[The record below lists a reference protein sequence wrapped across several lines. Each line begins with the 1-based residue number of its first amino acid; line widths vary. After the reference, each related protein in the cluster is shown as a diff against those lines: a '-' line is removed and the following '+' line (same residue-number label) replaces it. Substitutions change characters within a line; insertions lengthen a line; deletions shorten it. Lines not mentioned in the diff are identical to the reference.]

1 MPIFAPKTYMSMEI
15 TVIVPV
21 KDRRDHIGKTL
32 DSIMKGSMQP
42 KEVIIVDNES
52 TDGTYQF
59 CEQYIKS
66 RPNMTL
72 LHETFPGAAAA
83 CNKGLKSCKTEWVY
97 FFNCDD
103 LFDHNFIADFHD
115 LDAENYD
122 LIAVPTQ
129 VCNGRHRWVR
139 PFIPSEDPRV
149 QILADVFIT
158 SSMLI
163 RTSYLKDIGAWNPA
177 CRIGEDWELGLR
189 ILLHQPRVMWYTQHV
204 FHTLQEPKEHLQGG
218 CYSMYYKE
226 MVRTMTV
233 AVNNLHSS
241 ILQPL
246 STYHSQHLACL
257 YPHLDLLMYP
267 FYLRICILLGILQRE
282 KMTGKCGKYKMAAKA
297 ITIFRNDNFAP
308 TFSQRLTGHFLRIY
322 TLLGGKGAWRFALA
336 QSQKRQSMRKDSWW

>member
-308 TFSQRLTGHFLRIY
+308 TFSQRLTGHFMRIY

>member
-1 MPIFAPKTYMSMEI
+1 MPIFAHKTYMSMEI

-308 TFSQRLTGHFLRIY
+308 TFSQRLTGHFMRIY

>member
-1 MPIFAPKTYMSMEI
+1 MEI

-21 KDRRDHIGKTL
+21 KDGREHIGKTL

-72 LHETFPGAAAA
+72 LRETFPGTAAA

-97 FFNCDD
+97 FFNSGD
-103 LFDHNFIADFHD
+103 LFDPHFIAAFHD
-115 LDAENYD
+115 LNAEGHD
-122 LIAVPTQ
+122 LIAMPTK
-129 VCNGRHRWVR
+129 VSNGLREWVR

-149 QILADVFIT
+149 QIFAHMLAT

-189 ILLHQPRVMWYTQHV
+189 IMLHQPRVLWYTQHV
-204 FHTLQEPKEHLQGG
+204 FHTIQATSEHLEGG
-218 CYSMYYKE
+218 CYSMHYKE
-226 MVRTMTV
+226 LIRTMTV
-233 AVNNLHSS
+233 VINNLHSS

-267 FYLRICILLGILQRE
+267 LYLRICILLGRLQRE
-282 KMTGKCGKYKMAAKA
+282 KLTGKCAKYKMAAKA
-297 ITIFRNDNFAP
+297 VTIFRNSNFTP
-308 TFSQRLTGHFLRIY
+308 TFAQCMTGNCLRIY
-322 TLLGGKGAWRFALA
+322 TLLGGKGAWRFALKESLKK
-336 QSQKRQSMRKDSWW
+336 QPKRKGDRW

>member
-1 MPIFAPKTYMSMEI
+1 MSMEI

-21 KDRRDHIGKTL
+21 KDGREHIGKTL

-72 LHETFPGAAAA
+72 LHETFPGTAAA

-97 FFNCDD
+97 FFNCND

-246 STYHSQHLACL
+246 STYHSQHLASL

-308 TFSQRLTGHFLRIY
+308 TFSQRLTGHFMRIY
-322 TLLGGKGAWRFALA
+322 TLLGGKGAWRFALK

>member
-204 FHTLQEPKEHLQGG
+204 FHTLQEPKERLQGG

-308 TFSQRLTGHFLRIY
+308 TFSQRLTGHFMRIY

>member
-1 MPIFAPKTYMSMEI
+1 MSMEI

-21 KDRRDHIGKTL
+21 KDGREHIGKTL

-72 LHETFPGAAAA
+72 LRETFPGTAAA

-97 FFNCDD
+97 FFNSGD
-103 LFDHNFIADFHD
+103 LFDPHFIAAFHD
-115 LDAENYD
+115 LNAEGHD
-122 LIAVPTQ
+122 LIAMPTK
-129 VCNGRHRWVR
+129 VSNGLREWVR

-149 QILADVFIT
+149 QIFAHMLAT

-189 ILLHQPRVMWYTQHV
+189 IMLHQPRVLWYTQHA
-204 FHTLQEPKEHLQGG
+204 FHTIQATSEHLEGG
-218 CYSMYYKE
+218 CYSMHYKE
-226 MVRTMTV
+226 LVRTMTV
-233 AVNNLHSS
+233 VINNLHSS

-267 FYLRICILLGILQRE
+267 LYLRICILLGRLQRE
-282 KMTGKCGKYKMAAKA
+282 KLTGKCAKYKMAAKA
-297 ITIFRNDNFAP
+297 VTIFRNSNFTP
-308 TFSQRLTGHFLRIY
+308 TFAQRMTGNCLRIY
-322 TLLGGKGAWRFALA
+322 TLLGGKGAWRFALKESLKK
-336 QSQKRQSMRKDSWW
+336 QPKRKGDRW

>member
-1 MPIFAPKTYMSMEI
+1 MSMEI
-15 TVIVPV
+15 TLIVPV
-21 KDRRDHIGKTL
+21 KDGREHIGKTL

-72 LHETFPGAAAA
+72 LHETFPGTAAA

-97 FFNCDD
+97 FFNSGD
-103 LFDHNFIADFHD
+103 LFDPHFIAAFHD
-115 LDAENYD
+115 LNAEGHD
-122 LIAVPTQ
+122 LIAVPTK
-129 VCNGRHRWVR
+129 VSNGLREWVR

-246 STYHSQHLACL
+246 STYHSQHLASL

-267 FYLRICILLGILQRE
+267 LYLRICILLGRLQRE

-322 TLLGGKGAWRFALA
+322 TLLGGKGAWRFALK

>member
-103 LFDHNFIADFHD
+103 LFDHNFIANFHD

-308 TFSQRLTGHFLRIY
+308 TFSQRLTGHFMRIY

-336 QSQKRQSMRKDSWW
+336 QSQKRQSMRKDS

>member
-1 MPIFAPKTYMSMEI
+1 MSMEI

-21 KDRRDHIGKTL
+21 KDGREHIGKTL

-72 LHETFPGAAAA
+72 LHETFPGTAAA

-97 FFNCDD
+97 FFNSND

-246 STYHSQHLACL
+246 STYHSQHLASL

-267 FYLRICILLGILQRE
+267 LYLRICILLGRLQRE

-322 TLLGGKGAWRFALA
+322 TLLGGKGAWRFALK

>member
-1 MPIFAPKTYMSMEI
+1 MEI

-21 KDRRDHIGKTL
+21 KDGREHIGKTL

-103 LFDHNFIADFHD
+103 LFDHNFIAAFHD

-257 YPHLDLLMYP
+257 YPHLDQLMYP

-282 KMTGKCGKYKMAAKA
+282 KMTGKCGKYQMAAKA

-308 TFSQRLTGHFLRIY
+308 TFSQRLTGHFMRIY
-322 TLLGGKGAWRFALA
+322 TLLGGKGAWRFALK

>member
-103 LFDHNFIADFHD
+103 LFDHNFIANFHD

-308 TFSQRLTGHFLRIY
+308 TFSQRLTGHFMRIY

-336 QSQKRQSMRKDSWW
+336 QSQKRQSMRKDNWW

>member
-246 STYHSQHLACL
+246 STYHSQHLASL

-308 TFSQRLTGHFLRIY
+308 TFSQRLTGHFMRIY

>member
-21 KDRRDHIGKTL
+21 KDGREHIGKTL

-72 LHETFPGAAAA
+72 LHETFPGTAAA

-97 FFNCDD
+97 FFNCND
-103 LFDHNFIADFHD
+103 LFDHNFIAAFHD

-189 ILLHQPRVMWYTQHV
+189 ILLHQPRVLWYTQHV

-246 STYHSQHLACL
+246 STYHSQHLASL

-308 TFSQRLTGHFLRIY
+308 TFSQRLTGHFMRIY
-322 TLLGGKGAWRFALA
+322 TLLGGKGAWRFALK